1 MRYPER
7 LYDAMMYPLEA
18 TALTARRRELIPRAF
33 GDVLEIGAGTGANI
47 PHYEPERV
55 RSVTLTDISLSRLL
69 RERAEELRRRAG
81 GDVRVRAADADGLP
95 FPECRYDT
103 VVFTLVLC
111 SVPDQDRALA
121 EIRRVLRS
129 RGIVIFI
136 EHVRP
141 PGPVRHLVDRAN
153 PVWHKVTRECNI
165 NRDTA
170 AAIDRA
176 GFTFHAYR
184 EGGRGFLI
192 DGIAGKQA
200 S

>member
-33 GDVLEIGAGTGANI
+33 GDVLEIGAGTGANTV
-47 PHYEPERV
+47 HYAPERV
-55 RSVTLTDISLSRLL
+55 RSVTLTDVSLSRLL
-69 RERAEELRRRAG
+69 HERADDLRRRG
-81 GDVRVRAADADGLP
+81 DGDVRVRPADAGDLP
-95 FPECRYDT
+95 FTESAYDT
-103 VVFTLVLC
+103 VVFTMVLC

-121 EIRRVLRS
+121 EVRRVLRPH
-129 RGIVIFI
+129 GIVIFI

-170 AAIDRA
+170 GAIDRA
-176 GFTFHAYR
+176 GFTFRAYR
-184 EGGRGFLI
+184 EGARGFLI
-192 DGIAGKQA
+192 DGIAAGSA
-200 S
+200 T

>member
-1 MRYPER
+1 MTYPER

-18 TALTARRRELIPRAF
+18 TALTERRRRLIPRAS
-33 GDVLEIGAGTGANI
+33 GDVLEIGAGTGANVR
-47 PHYEPERV
+47 YYAGERTG
-55 RSVTLTDISLSRLL
+55 SVTLTDLTLADRLG
-69 RERAEELRRRAG
+69 ERAQGLQRRID
-81 GDVRVRAADADGLP
+81 GDVRVRPADADDLP
-95 FPECRYDT
+95 FPGSRFDT

-121 EIRRVLRS
+121 EIRRVLRP
-129 RGIVIFI
+129 RGIIIFI

-170 AAIDRA
+170 AAIERA
-176 GFTFHAYR
+176 GFAFSEYH

-192 DGIAGKQA
+192 DGVAAKPT